1 MLYLK
6 PSIGIF
12 VLVLC
17 LCSCERLSQEQRMLK
32 TSNEVVDVFEENN
45 EADFIRMIGP
55 DLRYMTDEERVHW
68 VFEDV
73 RKYVLTYSSFDR
85 IPVVITDKYDDMGRR
100 EVRIPIFKGR
110 DSINNVKEIEL
121 KIYFGPPNLFPLTK
135 ITGYELVKNKLHE

>member
-1 MLYLK
+1 
-6 PSIGIF
+6 
-12 VLVLC
+12 
-17 LCSCERLSQEQRMLK
+17 MLK